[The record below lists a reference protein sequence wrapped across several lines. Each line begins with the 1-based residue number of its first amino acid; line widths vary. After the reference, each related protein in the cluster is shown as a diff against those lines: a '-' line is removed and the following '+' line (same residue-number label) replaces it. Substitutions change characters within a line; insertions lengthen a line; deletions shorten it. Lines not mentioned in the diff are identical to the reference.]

1 MNGSESTSN
10 RRPASSMTLWRVL
23 LAVAAVTCALPLHA
37 QPKTDAY
44 PARTV
49 RVLVGNAPG
58 GGIDITARAVSQK
71 LTERLNRSFVVENR
85 PGASGI
91 IALDVTAKA
100 PPDGYMLLVTSGSLI
115 SSANAQKK
123 IAYDVRTTYAPIS
136 QLASLCY
143 MLLVTPAL
151 PARNVKE
158 LVALGKRRP
167 GDLNY
172 GSSGVGGAGHL
183 AGELFAHT
191 AGVKMVHV
199 PYKGGGLVLADLIVG
214 QIQLGFTATISAM
227 PHVRSG
233 KLRALAVTSPRRAK
247 ALPEFPT
254 VIESGVPFELVN
266 WYGLSAPAGT
276 SSTVVSLLHQN
287 VTQALGSSDIEAMLQ
302 KDGAE
307 PAPSASPQQFAS
319 VLASEVERWD
329 KIVLL
334 PGFAEGLR

>member
-1 MNGSESTSN
+1 M
-10 RRPASSMTLWRVL
+10 LFRVC
-23 LAVAAVTCALPLHA
+23 VAAFASACISHVSA
-37 QPKTDAY
+37 QQKTDY

-71 LTERLNRSFVVENR
+71 LTERLNRSFVVDNR
-85 PGASGI
+85 AGASGI
-91 IALDVTAKA
+91 IAMDVAAKS
-100 PPDGYMLLVTSGSLI
+100 PPDGYTLLVTSGSLI

-123 IAYDVRTTYAPIS
+123 VAYDVRTAYAPVS

-143 MLLVTPAL
+143 MLLVTPSL
-151 PARNVKE
+151 PAKSVKE
-158 LVALGKRRP
+158 LVALGKRNP
-167 GDLNY
+167 GQLNY

-191 AGVKMVHV
+191 AGLKLVHV
-199 PYKGGGLVLADLIVG
+199 PYKGGGLVLTDLIVG

-233 KLRALAVTSPRRAK
+233 KLRALAVTSPQRAK

-254 VIESGVPFELVN
+254 VVESGVPFQLVN
-266 WYGLSAPAGT
+266 WYGLFAPAGT
-276 SSTVVSLLHQN
+276 PAAVVSLLHQN
-287 VTQALGSSDIEAMLQ
+287 VVQALATPEIETMLA

-307 PAPSASPQQFAS
+307 ASPSQSPAQFAAL
-319 VLASEVERWD
+319 LAKEVEHWN
-329 KIVLL
+329 KIVQL
-334 PGFAEGLR
+334 PGFADALR

>member
-1 MNGSESTSN
+1 MKVGLALLLLTFVSPIWGQTKSESG
-10 RRPASSMTLWRVL
+10 
-23 LAVAAVTCALPLHA
+23 
-37 QPKTDAY
+37 Y
-44 PARTV
+44 PTRTV

-71 LTERLNRSFVVENR
+71 LTERMSRSFVVDNR

-91 IALDVTAKA
+91 IAMDVAAKS
-100 PPDGYMLLVTSGSLI
+100 PPDGYTLLVTSGSLI

-123 IAYDVRTTYAPIS
+123 VTYDVRTAYAPVS

-143 MLLVTPAL
+143 MLLVTPSL
-151 PARNVKE
+151 PAKNVKE

-167 GDLNY
+167 NELNY

-183 AGELFAHT
+183 AGELFAHS
-191 AGVKMVHV
+191 AGMKMVHV
-199 PYKGGGLVLADLIVG
+199 PYKGGGLVLIDMIVG

-233 KLRALAVTSPRRAK
+233 KLRALAVTSPQRAK

-254 VIESGVPFELVN
+254 IVESGVAFELVN
-266 WYGLSAPAGT
+266 WYGLFAPAET
-276 SSTVVSLLHQN
+276 PSAIVSLLHQN
-287 VTQALGSSDIEAMLQ
+287 VVRALGSSDIETMLA

-307 PAPSASPQQFAS
+307 AAPSQSPAQFAE
-319 VLASEVERWD
+319 VLAKEVERWN

-334 PGFAEGLR
+334 PGFAEALR